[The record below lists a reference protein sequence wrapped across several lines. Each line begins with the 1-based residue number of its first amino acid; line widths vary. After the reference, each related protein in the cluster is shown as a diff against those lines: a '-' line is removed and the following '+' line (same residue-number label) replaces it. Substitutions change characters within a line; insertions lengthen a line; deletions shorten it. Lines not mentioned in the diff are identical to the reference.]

1 MERRAKKRGAPGA
14 AVTEEEKWA
23 ARRTD
28 RRMVSQYL
36 SAQPGGTVRLAHSLE
51 VPSPNSSLAPTCE
64 PRGNTFF
71 FSEQGNR

>member
-23 ARRTD
+23 ARKT
-28 RRMVSQYL
+28 VSQYL
-36 SAQPGGTVRLAHSLE
+36 SAQPGRTVRLAHSPK
-51 VPSPNSSLAPTCE
+51 VPSPNSSLARTCE

-71 FSEQGNR
+71 FSEQDNG

>member
-14 AVTEEEKWA
+14 AVTEEENWA
-23 ARRTD
+23 ARKTD

-36 SAQPGGTVRLAHSLE
+36 SAQPGVVRSAYSPE
-51 VPSPNSSLAPTCE
+51 VPSPNSSLERTCE

-71 FSEQGNR
+71 FSGRGNG